1 MSWSDVHARTAIID
15 TVLERATADAR
26 SPLLFANLPDAA
38 RLFGGVDGLV
48 LALQQRWTNHLAA
61 KLDQAI
67 EDGIPPRMAWDELAA
82 EQPALRAL
90 LDAHGRHSPERDS
103 EPVEEVEPASAPT
116 ETWSSTV
123 RSR

>member
-15 TVLERATADAR
+15 TVLERATADAQ

-38 RLFGGVDGLV
+38 RLFGGIDGLF

-67 EDGIPPRMAWDELAA
+67 ENGIPPSMAWDELAA

-90 LDAHGRHSPERDS
+90 LDAHARYSPERGSD
-103 EPVEEVEPASAPT
+103 PAEEAEPASAPT
-116 ETWSSTV
+116 EVCSSTV